1 MVVDIIIIAIL
12 VLSIFLGYKK
22 GLVEL
27 GIGLC
32 AGIIAIVVALTLYRP
47 ITNLVINT
55 TSIDEN
61 IEQHILEKSK
71 SNEIAEQIAPEIAQ
85 ELSYNIIR
93 AVVMIVLYLIAKI
106 ALRFVTAL
114 ANLIAKLPILNQF
127 NKVGGIVYGA
137 IRGILVIYVVLLI
150 VSFVGQINPQNKLH
164 TEIQKSFIAKEM
176 YSKNIVELL
185 VK

>member
-1 MVVDIIIIAIL
+1 MVVDIIIIVIL
-12 VLSIFLGYKK
+12 ALSIFFGYKK

-55 TSIDEN
+55 TSIDE
-61 IEQHILEKSK
+61 HILEKSK

-93 AVVMIVLYLIAKI
+93 AVVMIVLYLVSKI

-176 YSKNIVELL
+176 YSKNIIELL

>member
-1 MVVDIIIIAIL
+1 MSLIN
-12 VLSIFLGYKK
+12 LSNYFTNSSIIFL
-22 GLVEL
+22 
-27 GIGLC
+27 
-32 AGIIAIVVALTLYRP
+32 LY
-47 ITNLVINT
+47 ISL
-55 TSIDEN
+55 
-61 IEQHILEKSK
+61 
-71 SNEIAEQIAPEIAQ
+71 
-85 ELSYNIIR
+85 
-93 AVVMIVLYLIAKI
+93 
-106 ALRFVTAL
+106 AL

-176 YSKNIVELL
+176 YSKNIIELL

>member
-12 VLSIFLGYKK
+12 VLSIFFGYKK

-61 IEQHILEKSK
+61 IEQHILEKSR

-93 AVVMIVLYLIAKI
+93 AVVMIVLYLVAKI

-164 TEIQKSFIAKEM
+164 TEIQKSFTAKEM
-176 YSKNIVELL
+176 YSKNIIELL

>member
-1 MVVDIIIIAIL
+1 MKNSPLALAITGVIVAIPVYFDAAFVIL
-12 VLSIFLGYKK
+12 V
-22 GLVEL
+22 
-27 GIGLC
+27 
-32 AGIIAIVVALTLYRP
+32 T
-47 ITNLVINT
+47 
-55 TSIDEN
+55 
-61 IEQHILEKSK
+61 
-71 SNEIAEQIAPEIAQ
+71 
-85 ELSYNIIR
+85 
-93 AVVMIVLYLIAKI
+93 IAKQLSKKTGI
-106 ALRFVTAL
+106 PLARFVTAL